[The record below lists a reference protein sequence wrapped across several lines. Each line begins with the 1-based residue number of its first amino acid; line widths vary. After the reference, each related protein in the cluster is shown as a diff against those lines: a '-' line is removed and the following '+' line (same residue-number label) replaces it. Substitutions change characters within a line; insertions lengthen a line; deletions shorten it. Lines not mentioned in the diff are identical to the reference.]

1 LATAYNAPARR
12 SADLSSGTVATYFH
26 QLAELVPRLPYD
38 AVDQIVG
45 ALFQAIEEERT
56 VFVFGNGGS
65 ATAASHMMCD
75 INKGTREQGTSRRP
89 RVLALTD
96 NVALLTAWANDRGF
110 DQVFSE
116 QMKTFVRQGDVAF
129 AISAS
134 GNSPNVVRGLR
145 TARQRGAFTAGI
157 SGFQGGRMRQLC
169 DLCAVVPSDNM
180 QLIEDMHQAMLHSIF
195 TVLRDKLRAS
205 RRSRLTVAAAAAPS

>member
-1 LATAYNAPARR
+1 
-12 SADLSSGTVATYFH
+12 
-26 QLAELVPRLPYD
+26 LAELVPRLPYD
-38 AVDQIVG
+38 DIDQIVG

-65 ATAASHMMCD
+65 AAAASHMMCD
-75 INKGTREQGTSRRP
+75 INKGTREQGESRRP

-110 DQVFSE
+110 EQVFSE
-116 QMKTFVRQGDVAF
+116 QMKTFVRRGDVAF

-145 TARQRGAFTAGI
+145 TARRRGAFTAGI
-157 SGFQGGRMRQLC
+157 SGFQGGRMRELC

-180 QLIEDMHQAMLHSIF
+180 QMIEDMHHAMLHSMF
-195 TVLRDKLRAS
+195 TALRQRLRAS
-205 RRSRLTVAAAAAPS
+205 RRGSLAVADGYTPS